1 MSFFSENY
9 ETPGPGVPK
18 GEPQKIGPIRYFV
31 VARRKF
37 WDLVMLNMI
46 YFLFS
51 LPALLV
57 YTLMGFYFLG
67 GMDEPYNQV
76 FPVVFG
82 FGMVTLLGSGAP
94 RAGLCYVLRNYSRE
108 EHAFLWGD
116 FWEYTK
122 KYFLKGTLLFV
133 LDVAFTFVIC
143 LDAAVYMA
151 QGSFGGAVAGYA
163 AIFLFLIYILMHPYL
178 YMLLVTFDMKGKML
192 FKNAF
197 LLTIIRVVQNMGCF
211 LLAVAMVL
219 VVFDLLLAWQGFLF
233 MLLVML
239 YSFADLILDMN
250 SFSVVKRYM
259 IKDA

>member
-1 MSFFSENY
+1 MSFFSPNY

-18 GEPQKIGPIRYFV
+18 GEAQKIGIIRYFV
-31 VARRKF
+31 VAGRKF

-57 YTLMGFYFLG
+57 YTLLGFYFFG
-67 GMDEPYNQV
+67 GTEEPYNQI
-76 FPVVFG
+76 FPAVFG
-82 FGMVTLLGSGAP
+82 FAMVVFLGSGAP
-94 RAGLCYVLRNYSRE
+94 RAGFSYVLRNYSRE

-122 KYFLKGTLLFV
+122 KYFLKGTLLFI
-133 LDVAFTFVIC
+133 LDVALTFIFC

-151 QGSFGGAVAGYA
+151 QGSFAGAIAGYV
-163 AIFLFLIYILMHPYL
+163 AIFFFLIYMLMHPYL
-178 YMLLVTFDMKGKML
+178 YMLLVTFGMKMMPL

-197 LLTIIRVVQNMGCF
+197 LLTVIRALQNLGCF
-211 LLAVAMVL
+211 FVVAAMILL
-219 VVFDLLLAWQGFLF
+219 VFDLLLAWQGFLF
-233 MLLVML
+233 VLLVML
-239 YSFADLILDMN
+239 YSFADLVLDMN

-259 IKDA
+259 IKDE